1 MQTIAQR
8 IAARGI
14 TGTAASKM
22 IVNTTKKAETLQSA
36 KAKVVASLRA
46 NAANLRGNND
56 ELADKQKCFKHIGDT
71 VSVGVKYTVRYLRNV
86 FGDDESFY
94 EVANKAAAAEVCD
107 TLIEEL
113 TAGALDTQLR
123 EGIAANKNMR
133 KAK

>member
-14 TGTAASKM
+14 TGTCASKM
-22 IVNTTKKAETLQSA
+22 MVKTAKKAETLQSA
-36 KAKVVASLRA
+36 KAKVIASLRA
-46 NAANLRGNND
+46 NADCLRGNNS
-56 ELADKQKCFKHIGDT
+56 ELADKQKCFKHIEDT

-86 FGDDESFY
+86 FGNGESFY
-94 EVANKAAAAEVCD
+94 EVADKAAAAQVCD
-107 TLIEEL
+107 ALVEEL